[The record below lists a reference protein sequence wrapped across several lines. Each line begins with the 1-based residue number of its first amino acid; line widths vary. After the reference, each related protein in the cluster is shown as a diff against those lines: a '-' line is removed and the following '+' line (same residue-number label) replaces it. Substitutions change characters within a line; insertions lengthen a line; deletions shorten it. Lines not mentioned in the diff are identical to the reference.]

1 MQLRRFLVC
10 VAVASALPALAQTP
24 PATSEQGPSRPTAE
38 GAPEGHEMPVKMGLR
53 PRREKNPGQRYTE
66 QMVFGP
72 VQQINASDALDEMLD
87 ELAADIAMLGAAQV
101 SPILLDHI
109 GVSSNMNPE
118 FSRILQSRLVAAL
131 HRVAHVAVLRC
142 YECDSTLA
150 RVENAE
156 WVVSRGIVA
165 KTDLIALAKQYHS
178 RVVLTADLSLHEN
191 PNAMAL
197 DIQLVRAD
205 DAAIVFAE
213 QYRFRPED
221 GLLYRT
227 ADRAQSR
234 EARLKDLEDRLANR
248 AHFKHS
254 VLLGVTNVRAS
265 NHPRG
270 DFAASVISYRLLE
283 AFGTEREWRFGVSGS
298 YVLNPTRLVAV
309 IPQAVIGRR
318 VTMDSLYLP
327 NCHVQGAFGYFV
339 TLDLQT
345 GLQNT
350 RGAPQFALAG
360 ECMMVHRFSLNVQL
374 AFFPEFQLTEGGYN
388 VGGGIIPTA
397 GVTYSW

>member
-10 VAVASALPALAQTP
+10 VAVASAVTGVAQTP
-24 PATSEQGPSRPTAE
+24 SPPPAGPSRPTAE
-38 GAPEGHEMPVKMGLR
+38 GAPEPHEMPVRMGLR
-53 PRREKNPGQRYTE
+53 PRREKHPGQRYTE

-72 VQQINASDALDEMLD
+72 TQNINASDALDEMLD

-101 SPILLDHI
+101 SPILLDHV
-109 GVSSNMNPE
+109 GVSSNLNPE

-131 HRVAHVAVLRC
+131 HRVANVAVQRC
-142 YECDSTLA
+142 YECDSTVA

-165 KTDLIALAKQYHS
+165 KSDLVAYARQYNS

-191 PNAMAL
+191 PNGMAL

-248 AHFKHS
+248 PHFKHS
-254 VLLGVTNVRAS
+254 AVLGVTNIRAS

-283 AFGTEREWRFGVSGS
+283 AFGVEREWRFGISGS
-298 YVLNPTRLVAV
+298 YLLNPTRLVGLV
-309 IPQAVIGRR
+309 PQAIIGRR

-327 NCHVQGAFGYFV
+327 NCHVLGSFGYFI
-339 TLDLQT
+339 TLDTQA

-360 ECMMVHRFSLNVQL
+360 ECMMVHRFSVNLQL
-374 AFFPEFQLTEGGYN
+374 AFFPEFPLTEGGYN
-388 VGGGIIPTA
+388 VGGGVIPTA
-397 GVTYSW
+397 GVSYSW